1 MPNEHNGFRNF
12 AGDIN
17 KIKAVALV
25 NEMRLRTRPW
35 YTKALVKMHVYDIV
49 SYWSMY
55 RYYTETRGDIFMP
68 RGEAEGQKYINPSFC
83 VIPDIH
89 TTGKVFSYF
98 TVHSSE
104 YSN

>member
-1 MPNEHNGFRNF
+1 MNE
-12 AGDIN
+12 
-17 KIKAVALV
+17 
-25 NEMRLRTRPW
+25 RLEYSHLTQP
-35 YTKALVKMHVYDIV
+35 TVE
-49 SYWSMY
+49 SSMY

-89 TTGKVFSYF
+89 TTGKVCSYF

>member
-1 MPNEHNGFRNF
+1 M
-12 AGDIN
+12 
-17 KIKAVALV
+17 LV
-25 NEMRLRTRPW
+25 ML
-35 YTKALVKMHVYDIV
+35 
-49 SYWSMY
+49 SYFKY

>member
-1 MPNEHNGFRNF
+1 MTR
-12 AGDIN
+12 A
-17 KIKAVALV
+17 IKYSGQ
-25 NEMRLRTRPW
+25 
-35 YTKALVKMHVYDIV
+35 YTGKGRKLIIV
-49 SYWSMY
+49 SVHCIRQKKSQSVSYELTLSMY

>member
-1 MPNEHNGFRNF
+1 MMAEKVCVWG
-12 AGDIN
+12 GG
-17 KIKAVALV
+17 V
-25 NEMRLRTRPW
+25 NRDFLKSGCFYFFLKCHGPHLRTHTR
-35 YTKALVKMHVYDIV
+35 VFQSRVR
-49 SYWSMY
+49 Y

>member
-1 MPNEHNGFRNF
+1 
-12 AGDIN
+12 
-17 KIKAVALV
+17 
-25 NEMRLRTRPW
+25 
-35 YTKALVKMHVYDIV
+35 MHATI
-49 SYWSMY
+49 MY
-55 RYYTETRGDIFMP
+55 RYYTETRGDIFLP

-89 TTGKVFSYF
+89 TTGKVCSYF

>member
-1 MPNEHNGFRNF
+1 MYSHL
-12 AGDIN
+12 
-17 KIKAVALV
+17 AVIYATV
-25 NEMRLRTRPW
+25 IR
-35 YTKALVKMHVYDIV
+35 YKVYSKRYYLII
-49 SYWSMY
+49 MY

-89 TTGKVFSYF
+89 TTGEVFSYF

>member
-1 MPNEHNGFRNF
+1 MLGFKYSQAQPRKGWIAF
-12 AGDIN
+12 R
-17 KIKAVALV
+17 
-25 NEMRLRTRPW
+25 RL
-35 YTKALVKMHVYDIV
+35 
-49 SYWSMY
+49 SSMY
-55 RYYTETRGDIFMP
+55 RYYTETRGDIFLP

>member
-1 MPNEHNGFRNF
+1 M
-12 AGDIN
+12 DIQ
-17 KIKAVALV
+17 LC
-25 NEMRLRTRPW
+25 
-35 YTKALVKMHVYDIV
+35 
-49 SYWSMY
+49 SYIIWMFSYVHMLYGCSGMY

>member
-1 MPNEHNGFRNF
+1 MSLYFQVIPSLSCPVYNTSVVLYICITLVTFSF
-12 AGDIN
+12 AC
-17 KIKAVALV
+17 
-25 NEMRLRTRPW
+25 R
-35 YTKALVKMHVYDIV
+35 
-49 SYWSMY
+49 Y

-89 TTGKVFSYF
+89 TTGKVCSYF

>member
-1 MPNEHNGFRNF
+1 M
-12 AGDIN
+12 
-17 KIKAVALV
+17 L
-25 NEMRLRTRPW
+25 ML
-35 YTKALVKMHVYDIV
+35 
-49 SYWSMY
+49 Y

-68 RGEAEGQKYINPSFC
+68 RGEAEGQKYINPRFC

>member
-1 MPNEHNGFRNF
+1 M
-12 AGDIN
+12 
-17 KIKAVALV
+17 AVGV
-25 NEMRLRTRPW
+25 IPEVVITRTDMKVTR
-35 YTKALVKMHVYDIV
+35 
-49 SYWSMY
+49 SMY

>member
-1 MPNEHNGFRNF
+1 MYK
-12 AGDIN
+12 D
-17 KIKAVALV
+17 
-25 NEMRLRTRPW
+25 
-35 YTKALVKMHVYDIV
+35 V
-49 SYWSMY
+49 STYKGMQPCMY

-68 RGEAEGQKYINPSFC
+68 RGEAEGHKYINPSFC

>member
-1 MPNEHNGFRNF
+1 MH
-12 AGDIN
+12 IST
-17 KIKAVALV
+17 IHVSLV
-25 NEMRLRTRPW
+25 I
-35 YTKALVKMHVYDIV
+35 IV
-49 SYWSMY
+49 SLGMY
-55 RYYTETRGDIFMP
+55 RYYTETR
-68 RGEAEGQKYINPSFC
+68 AEGQKYINPSFC

>member
-1 MPNEHNGFRNF
+1 M
-12 AGDIN
+12 
-17 KIKAVALV
+17 
-25 NEMRLRTRPW
+25 
-35 YTKALVKMHVYDIV
+35 YTPREYDSSFSVDNRVVEKHQLVKGSMAAYIPPIV
-49 SYWSMY
+49 LNEIGCMY

>member
-1 MPNEHNGFRNF
+1 MSCLWIGIEPIFRH
-12 AGDIN
+12 DI
-17 KIKAVALV
+17 
-25 NEMRLRTRPW
+25 TCC
-35 YTKALVKMHVYDIV
+35 
-49 SYWSMY
+49 MY

>member
-1 MPNEHNGFRNF
+1 MIGGTWKWVRYGRPYKGN
-12 AGDIN
+12 
-17 KIKAVALV
+17 ALRKG
-25 NEMRLRTRPW
+25 EKLW
-35 YTKALVKMHVYDIV
+35 ICYG
-49 SYWSMY
+49 MY

>member
-1 MPNEHNGFRNF
+1 M
-12 AGDIN
+12 D
-17 KIKAVALV
+17 
-25 NEMRLRTRPW
+25 
-35 YTKALVKMHVYDIV
+35 YC
-49 SYWSMY
+49 MY

-89 TTGKVFSYF
+89 TTGEVFSYF